1 MTELIEDNKIIV
13 DEILEILN
21 HDYITDD
28 EWQYIDLLLN
38 SFVEN
43 TESILGVQ
51 FSTHKFGS
59 ASKSNKNRQNSKKEN
74 IYRIKE
80 LFYNIIEE
88 CKACKTVFIHTADFE
103 NFFELLANHIL
114 ALY

>member
-51 FSTHKFGS
+51 FSTHKFGR
-59 ASKSNKNRQNSKKEN
+59 ANESNKNRASTKKEN
-74 IYRIKE
+74 MYRIKE
-80 LFYNIIEE
+80 LFSIIIEE
-88 CKACKTVFIHTADFE
+88 CKTSKTISIHTADFE
-103 NFFELLANHIL
+103 DFLEELANHIL